1 MHQTDRV
8 LRQFGFRQ
16 LIPLTPEVLDD
27 EHKIN
32 LRKSNTHWPV
42 FFLEYIEIWENW
54 YNHINTHE
62 LIIVPELTCTPSYM
76 PWFRIHGKL
85 YLLSEE

>member
-8 LRQFGFRQ
+8 LRQFGFCQ

-32 LRKSNTHWPV
+32 LRQSNTHWSV
-42 FFLEYIEIWENW
+42 FFLEYIEIWENR
-54 YNHINTHE
+54 YNHITTQE
-62 LIIVPELTCTPSYM
+62 LIIVPELACAPSYM
-76 PWFRIHGKL
+76 PWFRIHGK
-85 YLLSEE
+85 